1 MPHSPNRTGIPQ
13 GEKELF
19 MKVRKFA
26 ELIPTERLF
35 VILLFGLNLFLILY
49 RFFPTL
55 RDLNLWDEAVY
66 INTGKR
72 LVEGELTS
80 FARNPLVGLLYGL
93 TYLPFLHSPFW
104 MMQSAMLGRF
114 ILFGMLW
121 LSGYL
126 VARQLSGVLRP
137 LVFAGFLFL
146 FPVLGSILDNPS
158 DALFAATSGLTF
170 WQLLSFHHTR
180 QTKNLWLAS
189 LFAGLSALS
198 RNDGVTLFIILAAI
212 SLFYLKT
219 ASGKWKNL
227 LAVLLPFA
235 LLLGGYLLVYGLVTG
250 DFRLGVKERSYV
262 AFQQGQVQVYAAKD
276 GCQQS
281 LTKCAVAEAQRIYG
295 TPQENNN
302 SILKAISR
310 NPQPYFHRIVH
321 TLGSLPEMIYTAYG
335 KREGYLVLFLALA
348 GIYELLR
355 QRNFPLLGLLIGWLL
370 YLGVYFIT
378 FFRIGYLET
387 PYFIVFALAVIGLQA
402 MVNGLSSRQS
412 TLVWTAILLSLVLA
426 GLIRPLPYLYF
437 SMIVLSIS
445 LWFAYLYLQ
454 MKKGSADWQ
463 PAAWLILLS
472 GVLLIRGAFNPP
484 DIQGHGEIPE
494 EQAVLVLQDRLP
506 ENSAVAAGAP
516 GAAWAARMEYVG
528 LVDPEFV
535 VSSPAGLHE
544 QLKLLGVRAIY
555 VDGYLTRQNPHVWDL
570 IESGIGEF
578 YEEIFS
584 GRDASIRVLL
594 VNP

>member
-1 MPHSPNRTGIPQ
+1 
-13 GEKELF
+13 
-19 MKVRKFA
+19 MKARKFPG
-26 ELIPTERLF
+26 LISREQLF
-35 VILLFGLNLFLILY
+35 VVLLFGLNLFLILY

-66 INTGKR
+66 INTGKK

-80 FARNPLVGLLYGL
+80 FARNPLVGILYGL

-126 VARQLSGVLRP
+126 LSRQLSGVLRP

-146 FPVLGSILDNPS
+146 FPVLSSILDNPS
-158 DALFAATSGLTF
+158 DALFAATSGLAF
-170 WQLLSFHHTR
+170 WQLLSFHNTR

-198 RNDGVTLFIILAAI
+198 RNDGVTLFIVIVAI

-219 ASGKWKNL
+219 SSSKWKDL
-227 LAVLLPFA
+227 LAILLPFA
-235 LLLGGYLLVYGLVTG
+235 LLVGGYMLFYGLITG
-250 DFRLGVKERSYV
+250 VFNLGVKERSYV
-262 AFQQGQVQVYAAKD
+262 AFQQGQVQVYTATD

-295 TPQENNN
+295 TPAQNNN

-310 NPQPYFHRIVH
+310 NPQAYFQRILH
-321 TLGSLPEMIYTAYG
+321 TLASLPEMIYTAYG
-335 KREGYLVLFLALA
+335 KREGYIILFLALA

-370 YLGVYFIT
+370 YLGVYFVT
-378 FFRIGYLET
+378 FFRIGYLQT
-387 PYFIVFALAVIGLQA
+387 PYFIVFALGVIGLQA

-412 TLVWTAILLSLVLA
+412 TLAWTALLLSLA
-426 GLIRPLPYLYF
+426 LIGMLRPLNYLYF

-445 LWFAYLYLQ
+445 LWFAHLYLQ
-454 MKKGSADWQ
+454 ENKDSADPQ
-463 PAAWLILLS
+463 LPALLIVLS
-472 GVLLIRGAFNPP
+472 GILLIRGAFNPP
-484 DIQGHGEIPE
+484 DIQRHGEIPE
-494 EQAVLVLQDRLP
+494 EQAILVLQDRLP
-506 ENSAVAAGAP
+506 ENSPVASGAP

-535 VSSPAGLHE
+535 ITSAAGLHE
-544 QLKLLGVRAIY
+544 HLKLLGVQAIY
-555 VDGYLTRQNPHVWDL
+555 VDSYLTRQNPHVWDL

-584 GRDASIRVLL
+584 GRDASIRILL
-594 VNP
+594 VKP

>member
-1 MPHSPNRTGIPQ
+1 MDHNETALKGRTFRDRFG
-13 GEKELF
+13 
-19 MKVRKFA
+19 
-26 ELIPTERLF
+26 TEQLF
-35 VILLFGLNLFLILY
+35 VILLFGLNVFLILY

-93 TYLPFLHSPFW
+93 TYLPYLHSPFW
-104 MMQSAMLGRF
+104 MMQSAMLGR
-114 ILFGMLW
+114 ILLFGLLW

-126 VARQLSGVLRP
+126 VARRLAGVLRP

-146 FPVLGSILDNPS
+146 FPVLNSILDNPS
-158 DALFAATSGLTF
+158 DALFAAISGMAF

-198 RNDGVTLFIILAAI
+198 RNDGVTLFIVMVAI

-219 ASGKWKNL
+219 SGSKGKDL
-227 LAVLLPFA
+227 LAMLLPFA
-235 LLLGGYLLVYGLVTG
+235 LLVGGYALLYGLVNG
-250 DFRLGVKERSYV
+250 DFNLGVKERSYV
-262 AFQQGQVQVYAAKD
+262 AFQQGQVQVYAAAD

-281 LTKCAVAEAQRIYG
+281 LTKCAVAEAQRLYG
-295 TPQENNN
+295 TPAENNN

-310 NPQPYFHRIVH
+310 NPQAYFQRVLH
-321 TLGSLPEMIYTAYG
+321 TLRSLPEMIYTAYG
-335 KREGYLVLFLALA
+335 KREGYVVLFLALA
-348 GIYELLR
+348 GIYGLVR
-355 QRNFPLLGLLIGWLL
+355 GRNFQILGLLLGWLV

-378 FFRIGYLET
+378 FFRIGYLQT
-387 PYFIVFALAVIGLQA
+387 PFFIVFALGVIGLQT
-402 MVNGLSSRQS
+402 MVSDLSNRRSA
-412 TLVWTAILLSLVLA
+412 LAWTALLLGLALV
-426 GLIRPLPYLYF
+426 GLLKPLPYLYF
-437 SMIVLSIS
+437 SMVVVVIS
-445 LWFAYLYLQ
+445 LWLARLYLQ
-454 MKKGSADWQ
+454 STKDSRDWQ
-463 PAAWLILLS
+463 MPALLIVL
-472 GVLLIRGAFNPP
+472 GGILLIRGAFNPSN
-484 DIQGHGEIPE
+484 IQPHGEIPE
-494 EQAVLVLQDRLP
+494 EQAILVLQERLP

-516 GAAWAARMEYVG
+516 GAAWAARMQYVG

-535 VSSPAGLHE
+535 ITTTDGLHQ

-555 VDGYLTRQNPHVWDL
+555 VDDYLIRQNTHVWDL
-570 IESGIGEF
+570 IEPGIGEF

-584 GRDASIRVLL
+584 GRDGSVRVLL
-594 VNP
+594 VRP